1 MAIVANQQED
11 EELNQPGAAP
21 APQGGGGGF
30 VGGDTGGGGTTAKAA
45 PGAPTSSGSFT
56 NLSNYL
62 QANQGAGAQAGKA
75 AANVV
80 DQAGDKASQAQDS
93 YSSAGTGDVL
103 NAGAAVNVDPSV
115 VGKLKSGEIAAKDA
129 QVSWKGPNSV
139 SDFTGD
145 TAGKQTAALGATQD
159 VQGKAKAAAGGQ
171 SGVAS
176 LLRDA
181 YQQPSYTAGEN
192 NLDSFLAGGTPS
204 GQKELGRAAGIA
216 QNAQGGYDQINK
228 TLNDQINKE
237 KGWVDSTNK
246 TYNNAIWQNP
256 ASNTNAAGEP
266 ISLEQKK
273 AGTGTQAA
281 QTTFA
286 TRKPTAQNIQWT
298 PPTAASQQVVFKSRS
313 PTPAAPPPPPK
324 DPNQLSTNNPN
335 NYTPNDLKILAQN
348 AAKGAAEGR
357 DPVAD
362 TSTGWLPQQVRTPV
376 QSVQEATAPEN
387 VYDNVKKRI
396 LGGR

>member
-11 EELNQPGAAP
+11 EELNQPGAPP

-30 VGGDTGGGGTTAKAA
+30 VGGATGDGGGLAAKAA

-62 QANQGAGAQAGKA
+62 QANQGAGAQTGKA

-80 DQAGDKASQAQDS
+80 DQAGDKASQAQDT

-103 NAGAAVNVDPSV
+103 NAGATVNVDPSV

-139 SDFTGD
+139 SDFTGA

-159 VQGKAKAAAGGQ
+159 VLGKAKAAAGGQ

-204 GQKELGRAAGIA
+204 GQKELGRAAGVA

-228 TLNDQINKE
+228 TLNDQINNE

-246 TYNNAIWQNP
+246 AYDRAPFQTP
-256 ASNTNAAGEP
+256 AAVSQTGSTNAA
-266 ISLEQKK
+266 
-273 AGTGTQAA
+273 
-281 QTTFA
+281 QTVFTKRKSTAPA
-286 TRKPTAQNIQWT
+286 TSIAEGLDKPTT
-298 PPTAASQQVVFKSRS
+298 PVKLKDYSKPSAAAAVSTTPGPTR
-313 PTPAAPPPPPK
+313 
-324 DPNQLSTNNPN
+324 NPN
-335 NYTPNDLKILAQN
+335 NMSPQDLADMAKSGLAAAATGADPTTQGAGTVVQGILPAPIANPIVN
-348 AAKGAAEGR
+348 AATVNPFDE
-357 DPVAD
+357 
-362 TSTGWLPQQVRTPV
+362 
-376 QSVQEATAPEN
+376 
-387 VYDNVKKRI
+387 VKKRI
-396 LGGR
+396 RGIG